1 MLYSSNYF
9 VLISRADF
17 PNLPYSV
24 DEIYKIKTSGKYHS
38 FVPAYQDRGNHRYA
52 ISRSAPKQDFSILLC
67 EDSKSGFQFFERHF
81 ADSELTCA
89 SAMTNSAILGW
100 LDQHLDDRVF
110 VVADG
115 AAFGCYA
122 DRVLK
127 LQDIHRDAV
136 TVCLPESFEWLL
148 LSSGVISGIDAKA
161 VLQEPE
167 AFADSEKF
175 KSWEDFFYKYLRD
188 KTGNSVFRYDKD
200 CIPEAFCRGSNSAKV
215 MALIACR
222 NVR

>member
-1 MLYSSNYF
+1 MM
-9 VLISRADF
+9 A
-17 PNLPYSV
+17 
-24 DEIYKIKTSGKYHS
+24 
-38 FVPAYQDRGNHRYA
+38 
-52 ISRSAPKQDFSILLC
+52 
-67 EDSKSGFQFFERHF
+67 FQFFKRHF

-127 LQDIHRDAV
+127 LQDIRRDAV

-148 LSSGVISGIDAKA
+148 LSSGVISGLDAKA
-161 VLQEPE
+161 VLEVPE

-175 KSWEDFFYKYLRD
+175 KSWEDFFYKYLREE
-188 KTGNSVFRYDKD
+188 TAGSVFQYDKD
-200 CIPEAFCRGSNSAKV
+200 SIPEVFCTGSNSAKV

>member
-1 MLYSSNYF
+1 
-9 VLISRADF
+9 
-17 PNLPYSV
+17 
-24 DEIYKIKTSGKYHS
+24 
-38 FVPAYQDRGNHRYA
+38 
-52 ISRSAPKQDFSILLC
+52 
-67 EDSKSGFQFFERHF
+67 
-81 ADSELTCA
+81 
-89 SAMTNSAILGW
+89 MTNSAILGW

-110 VVADG
+110 VVVDG

-148 LSSGVISGIDAKA
+148 LSSGVISGLDAKA

-200 CIPEAFCRGSNSAKV
+200 SIPEAFCGGSNSAKV

>member
-1 MLYSSNYF
+1 ML
-9 VLISRADF
+9 F
-17 PNLPYSV
+17 PGRRQNR
-24 DEIYKIKTSGKYHS
+24 T
-38 FVPAYQDRGNHRYA
+38 
-52 ISRSAPKQDFSILLC
+52 FSILLC

-81 ADSELTCA
+81 ADSELTCT
-89 SAMTNSAILGW
+89 SAMTNSAILRW

-127 LQDIHRDAV
+127 LQDIHRDTV

-148 LSSGVISGIDAKA
+148 LSSGVISGLDVKT
-161 VLQEPE
+161 VLETPE
-167 AFADSEKF
+167 AFVNSEKF
-175 KSWEDFFYKYLRD
+175 KSWEDFFYKYLREI
-188 KTGNSVFRYDKD
+188 TGDSVFHYDKD
-200 CIPEAFCRGSNSAKV
+200 CIPEAFCTGGNSAKV

>member
-1 MLYSSNYF
+1 
-9 VLISRADF
+9 
-17 PNLPYSV
+17 
-24 DEIYKIKTSGKYHS
+24 
-38 FVPAYQDRGNHRYA
+38 
-52 ISRSAPKQDFSILLC
+52 
-67 EDSKSGFQFFERHF
+67 
-81 ADSELTCA
+81 
-89 SAMTNSAILGW
+89 MTNSAILSW

-148 LSSGVISGIDAKA
+148 LSSGVISGLDAKA

>member
-1 MLYSSNYF
+1 
-9 VLISRADF
+9 
-17 PNLPYSV
+17 
-24 DEIYKIKTSGKYHS
+24 
-38 FVPAYQDRGNHRYA
+38 
-52 ISRSAPKQDFSILLC
+52 
-67 EDSKSGFQFFERHF
+67 
-81 ADSELTCA
+81 
-89 SAMTNSAILGW
+89 MTNSAILGW
-100 LDQHLDDRVF
+100 LDRHLDDRVF

-127 LQDIHRDAV
+127 LQDIRRDAV

-148 LSSGVISGIDAKA
+148 LNSGVISGLDTKA
-161 VLQEPE
+161 VLEAPE

-175 KSWEDFFYKYLRD
+175 KSWEDFFYKYLRET
-188 KTGNSVFRYDKD
+188 TGDSVYHYDKD
-200 CIPEAFCRGSNSAKV
+200 CIPEAFCTGSNSAKV

>member
-1 MLYSSNYF
+1 M
-9 VLISRADF
+9 
-17 PNLPYSV
+17 
-24 DEIYKIKTSGKYHS
+24 
-38 FVPAYQDRGNHRYA
+38 
-52 ISRSAPKQDFSILLC
+52 
-67 EDSKSGFQFFERHF
+67 
-81 ADSELTCA
+81 
-89 SAMTNSAILGW
+89 
-100 LDQHLDDRVF
+100 F

-127 LQDIHRDAV
+127 LQDIHRDTV

-148 LSSGVISGIDAKA
+148 LSSGVISGLDVKA
-161 VLQEPE
+161 VLETPE
-167 AFADSEKF
+167 AFINSEKF

>member
-1 MLYSSNYF
+1 
-9 VLISRADF
+9 
-17 PNLPYSV
+17 
-24 DEIYKIKTSGKYHS
+24 
-38 FVPAYQDRGNHRYA
+38 
-52 ISRSAPKQDFSILLC
+52 
-67 EDSKSGFQFFERHF
+67 
-81 ADSELTCA
+81 
-89 SAMTNSAILGW
+89 MTNSAILGW
-100 LDQHLDDRVF
+100 LDQHFDDRVF

-115 AAFGCYA
+115 AAFGCHA

-127 LQDIHRDAV
+127 LQDIHRDTV

-148 LSSGVISGIDAKA
+148 LSSGVISRLDVKA
-161 VLQEPE
+161 VLETPE
-167 AFADSEKF
+167 AFVNSEKF

-188 KTGNSVFRYDKD
+188 KTGNSVFHYDKD